1 MSTQVG
7 GLRVMDRPIRTSQ
20 FFMAIDVARFMPL
33 DEFTDRM
40 RFLVNLVK
48 ASQPAKGYDEVMVAG
63 DPEWRAEADRKAN
76 GIPVS
81 QGIWQSLVDLGK
93 DLGVAEPRP

>member
-7 GLRVMDRPIRTSQ
+7 GLRVTDRPIRTSQ

-33 DEFTDRM
+33 DEFADRM

-63 DPEWRAEADRKAN
+63 DPEWRAEAERKAN

-93 DLGVAEPRP
+93 DLGAPEPQ